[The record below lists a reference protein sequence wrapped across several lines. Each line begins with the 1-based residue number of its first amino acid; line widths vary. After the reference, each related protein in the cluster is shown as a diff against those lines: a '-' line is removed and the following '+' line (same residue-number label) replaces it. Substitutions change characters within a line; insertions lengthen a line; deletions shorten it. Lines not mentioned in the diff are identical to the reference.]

1 MAEIKTSDDTR
12 LEQVVHLAIRVNFQG
27 SRSACGRDSARL
39 IVPNH
44 FGKLV
49 MSYVSAKRTTD
60 RTKVTCSEC
69 KTILNT

>member
-1 MAEIKTSDDTR
+1 MAERKISDDAS
-12 LEQVVHLAIRVNFQG
+12 LEQIVHLAIRVNFQG

-49 MSYVSAKRTTD
+49 TTYVAAKRTTD
-60 RTKVTCSEC
+60 RTKVTCAEC
-69 KTILNT
+69 KTILNI